1 MPDQVPEAIK
11 AERVSKIEELCE
23 RLHDA
28 FISANKGLT
37 ERVLWESTNRKGMME
52 GYTGN
57 YIRLT
62 RPYDPAKVGNLEE
75 III

>member
-1 MPDQVPEAIK
+1 
-11 AERVSKIEELCE
+11 
-23 RLHDA
+23 
-28 FISANKGLT
+28 
-37 ERVLWESTNRKGMME
+37 MME

-62 RPYDPAKVGNLEE
+62 RPFDSDKVGNLEE